1 MNDKIKIKN
10 EILNSKTINNINIL
24 TNNLKNKYNMLLKE
38 HSNLQ
43 NKFFEERQLSIYYEM
58 EYNRLKIYNDKLFT
72 EYKELEQF
80 QKDTLKQIEK
90 VSASLDNK
98 KILMLIYI
106 IKYIYMYFFCDYLN
120 NQIYIYIYNVFN
132 Y

>member
-24 TNNLKNKYNMLLKE
+24 TNNLKNKYNMLLQE

-98 KILMLIYI
+98 KNI
-106 IKYIYMYFFCDYLN
+106 N
-120 NQIYIYIYNVFN
+120 VNIYN
-132 Y
+132 